1 MTNSNKVRTRFAPSP
16 TGFMHI
22 GNLRSALFE
31 YLVAKHENGDFI
43 LRIEDTDQTRK
54 KDGAVE
60 FIYKTLDLCNLKV
73 DEGPNNPK
81 DCGPYVQSERKDIY
95 LKYAEELVE
104 KGEAYYCF
112 CDEERLQEL
121 REEAELMKVTFM
133 YDGKC
138 KNIPLE
144 EAKKRVANNETY
156 VIRQKMPKE
165 GVTSYE
171 DLVYGK
177 ISVENKLLE
186 DQILIKSD
194 GFPTYNFANVID
206 DHLMNITHV
215 VRGNEYLSS
224 TPKYLLLYKSFGWE
238 SPVYIHL
245 PHIIREDGHKLS
257 KRNGDASFMD
267 LYDAG
272 YLPEAIINYLS
283 LLGWTHP
290 DNKEIFSLEEL
301 TRDWDSTRISK
312 SPAVYDIKKLRWI
325 NSHYIKQMPFDKFK
339 EWIIPFIT
347 NKYSLEGK
355 DDLWINRLLE
365 IYQQHIS
372 YGEEIVDEISIFFED
387 NNEINEEAKDILKE
401 EASIN
406 TVKSFKKQIEELEE
420 FTEENI
426 VNIINKVKEETGSKG
441 KSLFMPIRIVSS
453 GLMHGPELSATIYLL
468 GKEKVLKRLKNEN
481 L

>member
-272 YLPEAIINYLS
+272 YLPEAIINYLA

-347 NKYSLEGK
+347 NKYSLEDK

-406 TVKSFKKQIEELEE
+406 TVKSFK
-420 FTEENI
+420 TNR
-426 VNIINKVKEETGSKG
+426 S
-441 KSLFMPIRIVSS
+441 IRR
-453 GLMHGPELSATIYLL
+453 IY
-468 GKEKVLKRLKNEN
+468 
-481 L
+481 